1 MPEEESVMSS
11 ESLEDFLI
19 LKKEDG
25 IISSV
30 FEVLWKCLESSGVSV
45 SVRLCLLKPEQKYR
59 TEII

>member
-1 MPEEESVMSS
+1 MSS